1 MMMILLL
8 VLLPPLDRY
17 IVRDTPTRIT
27 HDTHDTPRARD
38 PRYIPMIPDGTRRSR
53 TRLAWSRGVDSVRR
67 RWMETSTETSH
78 DDDDD
83 DDDDDKGDD
92 DDDLG

>member
-1 MMMILLL
+1 
-8 VLLPPLDRY
+8 
-17 IVRDTPTRIT
+17 
-27 HDTHDTPRARD
+27 
-38 PRYIPMIPDGTRRSR
+38 MIPDGTRRSR
-53 TRLAWSRGVDSVRR
+53 TRLAWSRGVDSDRR

-83 DDDDDKGDD
+83 DKGDD